1 MTLSS
6 FIRRAFPSACFDS
19 PTIVGCDDYGTE
31 AWSIE
36 RDASLGVG
44 DVVRTTARGCNTSS
58 KVHLSVKREKN
69 GIPYEFCAIY
79 DDLDEVDAA
88 RAGRELNEWLSRA
101 SVPAGSPSAKYLPST
116 QPPEA

>member
-6 FIRRAFPSACFDS
+6 FLSRAFPMCFS
-19 PTIVGCDDYGTE
+19 PPTLVGCDNYGTE

-44 DVVRTTARGCNTSS
+44 DTVRTTARGCDTSS

-69 GIPYEFCAIY
+69 GVKSEFGTIY
-79 DDLDEVDAA
+79 DDNDEVDAA
-88 RAGRELNEWLSRA
+88 RAGREVNEWLSRVA
-101 SVPAGSPSAKYLPST
+101 TPAALPSSNV
-116 QPPEA
+116 QPSTPPKNE